1 MCYLIS
7 VAVASTALDMPAHF
21 HAFDLEAAETANPT
35 VRKALGPH
43 PGFDVTQQGCSCAL
57 QAPGSRH
64 DEAELRRRYM
74 HKGWSAAKIDRAIAS
89 VSRSRAHAP
98 RPARE
103 RFLDA
108 LAALC
113 RSGATVRLVSHAYT
127 DRFDQ
132 EAFELEPPA
141 RMPLGMLSGAPFL
154 EDRVLTIDPRDR
166 SEDSTRRG

>member
-7 VAVASTALDMPAHF
+7 VAVASTALDVRAHF
-21 HAFDLEAAETANPT
+21 HAFDLEATDTANPT
-35 VRKALGPH
+35 VRKALGP
-43 PGFDVTQQGCSCAL
+43 GLGLDVTWHGCSCAL
-57 QAPGSRH
+57 QAPGARH

-74 HKGWSAAKIDRAIAS
+74 NKGWTAAKIDRAIAS

-108 LAALC
+108 LTALC

-127 DRFDQ
+127 GRFDQ
-132 EAFELEPPA
+132 EAFDLAPPA
-141 RMPLGMLSGAPFL
+141 RIALSMLPRAPFV
-154 EDRVLTIDPRDR
+154 EDTVLTIEPQD
-166 SEDSTRRG
+166 

>member
-7 VAVASTALDMPAHF
+7 VAVSSTARELPAHF
-21 HAFDLEAAETANPT
+21 HAFDLEATDTANPT
-35 VRKALGPH
+35 VRKALGPDRV
-43 PGFDVTQQGCSCAL
+43 FDVTRQGCSCAL
-57 QAPGSRH
+57 QAPGARH

-89 VSRSRAHAP
+89 VSRSRAHAT

-103 RFLDA
+103 RFLEA

-127 DRFDQ
+127 GRFD
-132 EAFELEPPA
+132 EETFALAPPA
-141 RMPLGMLSGAPFL
+141 RMALGMLPSVPFV
-154 EDRVLTIDPRDR
+154 EDTVLTIDPQ
-166 SEDSTRRG
+166 G